1 MFEAEHALG
10 EHLEYCQIGP
20 NHWKATYRGFIT
32 LSAEGKDPRNTQH
45 NLYKAFD
52 LFLANLIRTSHD
64 AERARPDVIVK
75 KETGARAGRAVRRLS
90 PRR

>member
-10 EHLEYCQIGP
+10 EHLEYCQVGP
-20 NHWKATYRGFIT
+20 SHWKATYQGFVN
-32 LSAEGKDPRNTQH
+32 LSAEGKDPRNAQH
-45 NLYKAFD
+45 NLYRAFD

-64 AERARPDVIVK
+64 AEQARPDVIVK
-75 KETGARAGRAVRRLS
+75 EETGARARRGVRQLN